1 MNAIEIIELI
11 QAQGANTKEA
21 LLVALEDGA
30 ALKELG
36 VFDSDQTELEDA
48 YNMAINASLSF
59 SLNKIGQEELLASIL
74 KLSNDNLTTPT
85 EYFSDA
91 ELVADRWNC
100 DEDASLEIDNRHT
113 LSGSP
118 EIIILKKEWFD
129 SKLCY

>member
-11 QAQGANTKEA
+11 QAQRANTKEA

-30 ALKELG
+30 TLKESG
-36 VFDSDQTELEDA
+36 VSDSDQTELEDA
-48 YNMAINASLSF
+48 YNMAINASFSF

-118 EIIILKKEWFD
+118 ENIILKKEWFD
-129 SKLCY
+129 SKICY